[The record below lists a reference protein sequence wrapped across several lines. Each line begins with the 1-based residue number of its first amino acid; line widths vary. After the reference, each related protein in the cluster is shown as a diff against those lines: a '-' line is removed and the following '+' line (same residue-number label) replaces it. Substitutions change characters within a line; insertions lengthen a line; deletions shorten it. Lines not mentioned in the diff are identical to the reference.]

1 MATPKKKTSDKK
13 SSNPAAA
20 PAPGG
25 KGAGKADGDVSAEA
39 AAPAE
44 ESARASSPSFKAPK
58 KAAPVVFTLED
69 VREVLKNRREEA
81 REEAEKRDAARKS
94 RVTQVVEQ
102 EQTQQRVLG
111 AATLADILGIS
122 SAPAPKPTVEYSES
136 DVPSKFR
143 KYYRLLID
151 LRNHVNALI
160 AARKPG
166 VLGATPAES
175 SGDITKVHTHMAD
188 SATESFDRDF
198 ALSLVANEQ
207 EALTE
212 IEDAL
217 QRIYNGSYGICEI
230 TGKPISTERLEAVP
244 FTRYSV
250 EGQAEYERQNRRRAQ
265 RANAY
270 LDSVDDVGAFGADDG
285 EE

>member
-1 MATPKKKTSDKK
+1 
-13 SSNPAAA
+13 
-20 PAPGG
+20 
-25 KGAGKADGDVSAEA
+25 
-39 AAPAE
+39 
-44 ESARASSPSFKAPK
+44 
-58 KAAPVVFTLED
+58 
-69 VREVLKNRREEA
+69 
-81 REEAEKRDAARKS
+81 
-94 RVTQVVEQ
+94 
-102 EQTQQRVLG
+102 VLG

-212 IEDAL
+212 SKTPCSAFTTAATV
-217 QRIYNGSYGICEI
+217 SA
-230 TGKPISTERLEAVP
+230 RLPASP
-244 FTRYSV
+244 SRP
-250 EGQAEYERQNRRRAQ
+250 
-265 RANAY
+265 NASRPCRSP
-270 LDSVDDVGAFGADDG
+270 LLR
-285 EE
+285 